1 VRCAAIKKK
10 KSMKKI
16 IVLGLLSIM
25 ISLLFMASGDT
36 STDPETER
44 QLPSELTMQLDHLID
59 STMSAN
65 NLPGVV
71 VGVWIPG
78 RGNYLKAFGK
88 ANLETNTKRQF
99 DDPFRIASIT
109 KTFTATVVLS
119 LVDDGLL
126 DTSDFLS
133 KYLPNFPNAENIT
146 IRNLL
151 RMRSGIVDYGKAS
164 ILEEWYNDVD
174 KKYPLDSLIDIMASY
189 GSEFAEPGKET
200 VYCNG
205 NYTILAKVAEIVSGN
220 NFACLV
226 DEEVFQ
232 PLNLIFSSYPE
243 PNNYNLEG
251 NNRGYSWENSTRRF
265 ADKTEMN
272 TSCANAGGAII
283 SNMNDLE
290 KYARALY
297 QGTLLSEETQ
307 QKRLETEIFK
317 DASPIL
323 QYGEGI
329 LKQGEFYGHN
339 GTIFGF
345 STEMFYLPAEDAV
358 IVINVNRLDLDDNS
372 WSGGLFAAISRLV
385 FPEHVSW

>member
-1 VRCAAIKKK
+1 
-10 KSMKKI
+10 MKKFI
-16 IVLGLLSIM
+16 KFGLLSIV
-25 ISLLFMASGDT
+25 IFSLLMTGCYKSI
-36 STDPETER
+36 DPKPQL
-44 QLPSELTMQLDHLID
+44 QLPSKLTMQLDHLID
-59 STMSAN
+59 STMSAK

-78 RGNYLKAFGK
+78 KANYLKAFGK
-88 ANLETNTKRQF
+88 ANLETSTERQF

-126 DTSDFLS
+126 NTSDSLS
-133 KYLPNFPNAENIT
+133 KYLPNFPNSENIT

-151 RMRSGIVDYGKAS
+151 RMRSGIVDFADSKV
-164 ILEEWYNDVD
+164 LEEWYNDVH
-174 KKYPLDSLIDIMASY
+174 KNYSLDSLIDIMASY
-189 GSEFAEPGKET
+189 GNKFTEAGKET
-200 VYCNG
+200 IYCNG
-205 NYTILAKVAEIVSGN
+205 NYTILAKVAEIVSDKS
-220 NFACLV
+220 FASLV
-226 DEEVFQ
+226 NEKVFQ
-232 PLNLIFSSYPE
+232 PLNLTSSSYPE
-243 PNNYNLEG
+243 PHKYNLES
-251 NNRGYSWENSTRRF
+251 NNRGYSWENSSGSF
-265 ADKTEMN
+265 ADKTELN

-297 QGTLLSEETQ
+297 QGALLSRETQ
-307 QKRLETEIFK
+307 QKRLETEVFK
-317 DASPIL
+317 GAPPIL

-345 STEMFYLPAEDAV
+345 STEMYYLPAEDSV
-358 IVINVNRLDLDDNS
+358 IVINVNRLDLDDKS

>member
-1 VRCAAIKKK
+1 
-10 KSMKKI
+10 MKKI
-16 IVLGLLSIM
+16 IRFGLLSVM
-25 ISLLFMASGDT
+25 FFFLFMTGCCK
-36 STDPETER
+36 STDPKPEL
-44 QLPSELTMQLDHLID
+44 QFSSELTMQLDHLID
-59 STMSAN
+59 STMSAK

-71 VGVWIPG
+71 VGIWIPG
-78 RGNYLKAFGK
+78 KGNYLKAFGK

-99 DDPFRIASIT
+99 GDPFRIASIT

-126 DTSDFLS
+126 NTSDSLS
-133 KYLPNFPNAENIT
+133 KYLPDFPNAENIT

-151 RMRSGIVDYGKAS
+151 RMRSGIVDYADAS
-164 ILEEWYNDVD
+164 ILEEWYNDVY
-174 KKYPLDSLIDIMASY
+174 KNYSLDTLIEIMASY
-189 GSEFAEPGKET
+189 GNKFTEAGQQT

-205 NYTILAKVAEIVSGN
+205 NYTILAKVAEIVSGKKIASLIN
-220 NFACLV
+220 
-226 DEEVFQ
+226 ERVFQ
-232 PLNLIFSSYPE
+232 PLNLTSSSYPE

-251 NNRGYSWENSTRRF
+251 NNRGYSWENSTGSF
-265 ADKTEMN
+265 TDKTEMN
-272 TSCANAGGAII
+272 TSCGNAAGAII

-297 QGTLLSEETQ
+297 QGTLLSKETQ

-317 DASPIL
+317 GAPPIL

-345 STEMFYLPAEDAV
+345 STEIFYLPAEDAV
-358 IVINVNRLDLDDNS
+358 IVINVNRLDLDDKS
-372 WSGGLFAAISRLV
+372 WSGGLFLAISRLV
-385 FPEHVSW
+385 FPKHISW

>member
-1 VRCAAIKKK
+1 
-10 KSMKKI
+10 MKKFI
-16 IVLGLLSIM
+16 KFGLLSIV
-25 ISLLFMASGDT
+25 IFSLLMTGCYKSI
-36 STDPETER
+36 DPKPQL
-44 QLPSELTMQLDHLID
+44 QLPSKLTMQLDHLID
-59 STMSAN
+59 STMSAK

-78 RGNYLKAFGK
+78 KANYLKTFGK
-88 ANLETNTKRQF
+88 ANLETGTERQF

-126 DTSDFLS
+126 NTSDSLL
-133 KYLPNFPNAENIT
+133 KYLPNFPNSENIT

-151 RMRSGIVDYGKAS
+151 RMRSGIVDFADSKV
-164 ILEEWYNDVD
+164 LEEWYNDVH
-174 KKYPLDSLIDIMASY
+174 KNYSLDTLIDIMASY
-189 GSEFAEPGKET
+189 GNKFTEAGKET
-200 VYCNG
+200 IYCNG
-205 NYTILAKVAEIVSGN
+205 NYTILAKVAEIVSDKS
-220 NFACLV
+220 FASLV
-226 DEEVFQ
+226 NEKVFQ
-232 PLNLIFSSYPE
+232 PLNLTSSSYPE
-243 PNNYNLEG
+243 PHKYNLES
-251 NNRGYSWENSTRRF
+251 NNRGYSWENSSGSF
-265 ADKTEMN
+265 ADKTELN

-297 QGTLLSEETQ
+297 QGALLSRETQ
-307 QKRLETEIFK
+307 QKRLETEVFK
-317 DASPIL
+317 GAPPIL

-345 STEMFYLPAEDAV
+345 STEMYYLPAEDSV
-358 IVINVNRLDLDDNS
+358 IVINVNRLDLDDKS

>member
-1 VRCAAIKKK
+1 
-10 KSMKKI
+10 MKKFI
-16 IVLGLLSIM
+16 KFGLLSIV
-25 ISLLFMASGDT
+25 IFSLLMTGCYKSI
-36 STDPETER
+36 DPKPQL
-44 QLPSELTMQLDHLID
+44 QLPSKLTMQLDHLID
-59 STMSAN
+59 STMSAK

-78 RGNYLKAFGK
+78 KANYLKAFGK
-88 ANLETNTKRQF
+88 ANLETGTERQF

-126 DTSDFLS
+126 NTSDSLL
-133 KYLPNFPNAENIT
+133 KYLPNFPNSENIT

-151 RMRSGIVDYGKAS
+151 RMRSGIVDFADSKV
-164 ILEEWYNDVD
+164 LEEWYNDVH
-174 KKYPLDSLIDIMASY
+174 KNYSLDTLIDIMASC
-189 GSEFAEPGKET
+189 GNKFTEAGKET
-200 VYCNG
+200 IYCNG
-205 NYTILAKVAEIVSGN
+205 NYTILAKVAEIVSDKS
-220 NFACLV
+220 FASLV
-226 DEEVFQ
+226 NEKVFQ
-232 PLNLIFSSYPE
+232 PLNLTSSSYPE
-243 PNNYNLEG
+243 PHKYNLES
-251 NNRGYSWENSTRRF
+251 NNRGYSWENSSGSF
-265 ADKTEMN
+265 ADKTELN

-297 QGTLLSEETQ
+297 QGALLSRETQ
-307 QKRLETEIFK
+307 QKRLETEVFK
-317 DASPIL
+317 GAPPIL

-345 STEMFYLPAEDAV
+345 STEMYYLPAEDSV
-358 IVINVNRLDLDDNS
+358 IVINVNRLDLDDKS